1 MKLLRP
7 GLFALPT
14 LFLMCAC
21 VDSTNSGR
29 ASQPSGAIQA
39 QRDAANKLAFN
50 CVSVKA
56 RQYAKT
62 SGSPFELGILA
73 ANACENHIN
82 ESARAYA
89 DGNPRV
95 EVMNRQN
102 FKTSMAEAAA
112 QMIVEL
118 RTN

>member
-1 MKLLRP
+1 MFLRP
-7 GLFALPT
+7 TLLALPA
-14 LFLMCAC
+14 LFLMGAC
-21 VDSTNSGR
+21 VDPTSSGI
-29 ASQPSGAIQA
+29 AEPSGAIQA
-39 QRDAANKLAFN
+39 QRDAANEGTFS

-62 SGSPFELGILA
+62 SGSPFELGLLA
-73 ANACENHIN
+73 ANACEHYIN

-95 EVMNRQN
+95 EAMNRQN
-102 FKTSMAEAAA
+102 FKTSMAESAA

-118 RTN
+118 RTK